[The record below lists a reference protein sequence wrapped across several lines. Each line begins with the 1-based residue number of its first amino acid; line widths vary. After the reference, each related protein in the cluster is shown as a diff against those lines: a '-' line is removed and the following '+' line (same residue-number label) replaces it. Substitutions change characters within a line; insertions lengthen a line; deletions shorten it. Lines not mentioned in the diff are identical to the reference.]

1 MSADTPIIAGGSEM
15 NCLAFRRAK
24 LADPNR
30 LSDEALAHVTGC
42 PLCLAFARRIDVNEK
57 RLARALAVPVPDGLA
72 DRIVLGAT
80 GRKPSSPYRLWALA
94 ATVLLTSGIGLAWL
108 IRTPTEPQYDFAASA
123 IAHVKHEPESFT
135 TIKDADPA
143 RFATILANFGA
154 DMRAPI
160 GKVRYVKLCPVPEG
174 TGWHIVF
181 ETEDGLVTLMLIP
194 GHQPRGKNLF
204 EEKDGMSALVRAAG
218 QGYYVIVAENRAKVE
233 STDRMLKQRI
243 NWTALRP
250 AGRSTS

>member
-1 MSADTPIIAGGSEM
+1 MSADTPTISGSAGL

-30 LSDEALAHVTGC
+30 LTEEALAHSAGC
-42 PLCLAFARRIDVNEK
+42 PLCQAFARRIDANEK
-57 RLARALAVPVPDGLA
+57 RLSRALAVAVPDGLA
-72 DRIVLGAT
+72 DRIVLRAT
-80 GRKPSSPYRLWALA
+80 GRKPASPYRLWALA

-108 IRTPTEPQYDFAASA
+108 NRPASEPQYDFAASA

-135 TIKDADPA
+135 TVKNADPA
-143 RFATILANFGA
+143 RFATILADFGA
-154 DMRAPI
+154 DMQAPI

-204 EEKDGMSALVRAAG
+204 AEAEGMSALVRAAG
-218 QGYYVIVAENRAKVE
+218 QGYYVIVADSRAKVE
-233 STDRMLKQRI
+233 STDRLLKQRI
-243 NWTALRP
+243 NWTALRAP
-250 AGRSTS
+250 SRLG

>member
-1 MSADTPIIAGGSEM
+1 M
-15 NCLAFRRAK
+15 
-24 LADPNR
+24 
-30 LSDEALAHVTGC
+30 
-42 PLCLAFARRIDVNEK
+42 
-57 RLARALAVPVPDGLA
+57 
-72 DRIVLGAT
+72 
-80 GRKPSSPYRLWALA
+80 WALA

-108 IRTPTEPQYDFAASA
+108 NRPATEPQYDFAASA

-135 TIKDADPA
+135 TIRDADPE

-181 ETEDGLVTLMLIP
+181 ETEEGLVTLMLIP
-194 GHQPRGKNLF
+194 GHQPRGRNLF

-218 QGYYVIVAENRAKVE
+218 QGYYVIVAETTRQGGIDRSAAQAAHQLDCAAYAAANRLSNHAVKFSACRTSSSMRQE
-233 STDRMLKQRI
+233 L
-243 NWTALRP
+243 
-250 AGRSTS
+250 AG

>member
-1 MSADTPIIAGGSEM
+1 MSADTPIHAGGPEM
-15 NCLAFRRAK
+15 HCLAFRRAK

-30 LSDEALAHVTGC
+30 LSGQALAHLTGC
-42 PLCLAFARRIDVNEK
+42 PSCQAFARRIDANEK

-80 GRKPSSPYRLWALA
+80 GRRPSSPYRLWALA
-94 ATVLLTSGIGLAWL
+94 ATVLLTTGIGFAWL
-108 IRTPTEPQYDFAASA
+108 KRPPAEPQYNFAASA

-135 TIKDADPA
+135 LIKDADPQ
-143 RFATILANFGA
+143 RFATILTSFGA

-160 GKVRYVKLCPVPEG
+160 GKVRYVKLCPVPGG
-174 TGWHIVF
+174 TAWHIVF

-194 GHQPRGKNLF
+194 GQRPRGRNLF

-218 QGYYVIVAENRAKVE
+218 QGCYVIVAETRAKVE
-233 STDRMLKQRI
+233 STDRLLKQRI
-243 NWTALRP
+243 NWTALRT
-250 AGRSTS
+250 ASQLG